1 MGDGWVVFA
10 YTVTY
15 GMIAGYAGWLIARYR
30 GLQHRLRQEPDSGL
44 QPSAE

>member
-15 GMIAGYAGWLIARYR
+15 GMIAGYAVWLIARYR
-30 GLQHRLRQEPDSGL
+30 GLQQRLRQEPGSGL
-44 QPSAE
+44 QSSPE